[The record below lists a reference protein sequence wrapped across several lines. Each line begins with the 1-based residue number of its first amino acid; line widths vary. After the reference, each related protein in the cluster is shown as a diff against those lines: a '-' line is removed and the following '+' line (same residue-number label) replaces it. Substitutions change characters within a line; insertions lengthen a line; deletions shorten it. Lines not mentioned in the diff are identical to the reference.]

1 MRAGAVEQYE
11 RTVHPAYVTHARALD
26 RAAGVADGVVGPV
39 EAPLAPY
46 PRVHGLVF
54 GAFGESSGAVRALLR
69 IVCDGIADARW
80 REMGARSRA
89 EALGF
94 VTQAVRRRWG
104 IAAVR
109 AQAECRLS
117 RRQYVGAA
125 RGARRQEGA
134 PAAELDAL
142 TALLSKG

>member
-1 MRAGAVEQYE
+1 M
-11 RTVHPAYVTHARALD
+11 
-26 RAAGVADGVVGPV
+26 
-39 EAPLAPY
+39 
-46 PRVHGLVF
+46 
-54 GAFGESSGAVRALLR
+54 RALLR
-69 IVCDGIADARW
+69 SVRAGSADARW
-80 REMGARSRA
+80 RGMGGRPGA

-134 PAAELDAL
+134 PAAELDAV
-142 TALLSKG
+142 AAVDGGHFGARYAEGGGGWAGEARQDRGG